1 MFKHKSSSHC
11 FRNSAAKLC
20 TSTMFLLLSNL
31 YIECY
36 NEDKKSFSTL
46 DQLSVRQKQGVYS
59 VLRTGITTLHRLV
72 GSVEKRSLLQTKWD
86 FLEEK
91 QREVNQVLR
100 QLLPLLINLNPR
112 KRDSSELLFEVDAI
126 PEGLADGVVL
136 ELGASQLSA
145 PALQLPSS
153 SLHGCSWHNSD
164 TENEILVWRVGFKI
178 YIALLDHVYSAR
190 LNHRIQN

>member
-1 MFKHKSSSHC
+1 MFKHKSGSHC

-59 VLRTGITTLHRLV
+59 VLRTGITNLHRLV

-100 QLLPLLINLNPR
+100 QVLPLLINFNPR
-112 KRDSSELLFEVDAI
+112 KRDTSELLFEVDAI

-136 ELGASQLSA
+136 ELGAPLLASQLSA

-153 SLHGCSWHNSD
+153 SLYGCSWHNSD
-164 TENEILVWRVGFKI
+164 TENEILVWRIGFKI
-178 YIALLDHVYSAR
+178 HIAHLDHVYSAR
-190 LNHRIQN
+190 

>member
-1 MFKHKSSSHC
+1 MFKHKSGSHC

-46 DQLSVRQKQGVYS
+46 DQLSERQQQGVYS
-59 VLRTGITTLHRLV
+59 VLRTGITNLHRLV
-72 GSVEKRSLLQTKWD
+72 GGVEKRSLLQTKWD

-100 QLLPLLINLNPR
+100 QLLPLLINFNPR
-112 KRDSSELLFEVDAI
+112 KQDTCEFLFEVDAI

-153 SLHGCSWHNSD
+153 PLHGCSWRNSD
-164 TENEILVWRVGFKI
+164 PKNEVLVWRVGFKI
-178 YIALLDHVYSAR
+178 HIALYDQVFTAR
-190 LNHRIQN
+190 

>member
-1 MFKHKSSSHC
+1 MIKHKSSSHC
-11 FRNSAAKLC
+11 CRNSAAKLC

-36 NEDKKSFSTL
+36 DEDKKSFSTL
-46 DQLSVRQKQGVYS
+46 DQLSERQKQGVYS
-59 VLRTGITTLHRLV
+59 VLRTGITNLHRLV

-100 QLLPLLINLNPR
+100 QLLPLLINFNPR
-112 KRDSSELLFEVDAI
+112 KRDTCELLFEVDAI
-126 PEGLADGVVL
+126 PDGLADGVVL
-136 ELGASQLSA
+136 ELGAPLLASQLSA

-153 SLHGCSWHNSD
+153 HLITCSWHNSGSK
-164 TENEILVWRVGFKI
+164 NEVLVWRVGFKI
-178 YIALLDHVYSAR
+178 HIALCDQVFTAR
-190 LNHRIQN
+190 